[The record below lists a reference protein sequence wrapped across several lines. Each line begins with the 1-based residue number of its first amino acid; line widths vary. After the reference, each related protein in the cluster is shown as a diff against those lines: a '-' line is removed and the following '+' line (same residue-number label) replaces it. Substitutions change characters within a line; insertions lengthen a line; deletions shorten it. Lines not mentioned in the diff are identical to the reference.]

1 MLVASVLA
9 LSAMP
14 PFGIFRS
21 EFLIVYGGLS
31 DPRDV
36 VAAIFVVLVTLAFFG
51 LSWFTTQT
59 MLSPAS
65 EDSLETAPGAVVVA
79 RGEVSVWIVTSMV
92 IGIAALVLL
101 GVHLP
106 SQLNE
111 LLHRAT
117 NELRPPR

>member
-31 DPRDV
+31 DSRDV

-79 RGEVSVWIVTSMV
+79 RGEVSVWIVASMV
-92 IGIAALVLL
+92 IGIAALILL

-111 LLHRAT
+111 LLQRAT
-117 NELRPPR
+117 NELRPPQ